1 MSGFRARERPKHAH
15 AWWLALTACIF
26 ALCVESALAMAQS
39 AGGDDVERQVK
50 AAYLFKFGGYVEWP
64 DRAFATTDGPIRI
77 GVLGSPAL
85 ADELAQ
91 TVAGRVINGRQIS
104 VQKLKPGDSLA
115 GIHILFIDHTSNDRL
130 GEILASVKGQ
140 PVLTVTESE
149 QGLAQGGV
157 INFVIVGGKLRFE
170 ISSRTAQQ
178 GSLNISARLRS
189 AALRVGE

>member
-1 MSGFRARERPKHAH
+1 MKMFPCFGRAQLR
-15 AWWLALTACIF
+15 WLALLLFVF
-26 ALCVESALAMAQS
+26 ALSMESATATAQA

-64 DRAFATTDGPIRI
+64 DRAFATADGPIRI
-77 GVLGSPAL
+77 GVVASPTL

-91 TVAGRVINGRQIS
+91 TVAGRAINGRQIS

-115 GIHILFIDHTSNDRL
+115 GIHILFVGHTSNDKL
-130 GEILASVKGQ
+130 AEILASVKGQ

-170 ISSRTAQQ
+170 ISSKAAQQ
-178 GSLNISARLRS
+178 GSLNISARLLS
-189 AALRVGE
+189 AALKAGG